1 MGSIGE
7 ILKQEREGR
16 GLSLHDVHEATK
28 ITSQYLS
35 ALEEDRFDSFPNKV
49 YARAFLRDYAN
60 FLSLNSSDLLT
71 RYEDEWSGGREVEQV
86 VTHKSSAWGVLFR
99 VFAVVIVLGILS
111 ATAYYGVRAY
121 QRKARAPKVETG
133 IPAAKVEDGATLPRV
148 EPVAPKPAAP
158 SPKPAAKPA
167 SQPVAKPAPVPDK
180 LTLDVATLRT
190 VWWSVTV
197 DGKKAAYGMQPKGS
211 KTFEAKKD
219 IVIRVGQG
227 NAVQYTLNGK
237 SLGSAGPDSNPVTR
251 TFTLPKPTAAQ
262 APTQPASA
270 ATPAPAPKPASGVGH

>member
-111 ATAYYGVRAY
+111 ATDITACAPTSEKREL
-121 QRKARAPKVETG
+121 QR
-133 IPAAKVEDGATLPRV
+133 L
-148 EPVAPKPAAP
+148 KPAFP
-158 SPKPAAKPA
+158 P
-167 SQPVAKPAPVPDK
+167 
-180 LTLDVATLRT
+180 LR
-190 VWWSVTV
+190 
-197 DGKKAAYGMQPKGS
+197 
-211 KTFEAKKD
+211 
-219 IVIRVGQG
+219 
-227 NAVQYTLNGK
+227 
-237 SLGSAGPDSNPVTR
+237 
-251 TFTLPKPTAAQ
+251 
-262 APTQPASA
+262 
-270 ATPAPAPKPASGVGH
+270 